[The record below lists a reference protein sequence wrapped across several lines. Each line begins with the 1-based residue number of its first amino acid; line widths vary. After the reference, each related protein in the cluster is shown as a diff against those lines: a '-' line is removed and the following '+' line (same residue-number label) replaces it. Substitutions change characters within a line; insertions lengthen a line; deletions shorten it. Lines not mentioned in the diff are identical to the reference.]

1 MKTSPSRLPPRG
13 PAIAVLIAAGLF
25 ASAAHAQYKVVGPDG
40 KVTYTDRAPVT
51 PAGKVS
57 AVGNAESSAPAAG
70 PPLPAEL
77 QQAAA
82 RYPVVLYVSA
92 GVCASCDG
100 GRELLRQRGIPFTEK
115 QVISGADGVA
125 FERLTG
131 ARDVPALTIGAQTLR
146 GLSKEVWVSYLDAAG
161 YPTASRL
168 PASYEYAAPTPLT
181 QRQDS
186 LASRGNAP
194 GAGGTAAQ
202 PAPAAPAPPPQPAAP
217 ASGIRF

>member
-1 MKTSPSRLPPRG
+1 MKSKSSRPLPR
-13 PAIAVLIAAGLF
+13 AIALLIAAGLF

-51 PAGKVS
+51 PSGKVS
-57 AVGNAESSAPAAG
+57 AIGNAEPSAPTAG

-77 QQAAA
+77 QPVAA

-115 QVISGADGVA
+115 QVISSADGA
-125 FERLTG
+125 ALERLTG

-161 YPTASRL
+161 YPATSRL
-168 PASYEYAAPTPLT
+168 PATWQYAAPTPLT
-181 QRQDS
+181 QRQDG

-194 GAGGTAAQ
+194 PEGGTQAA
-202 PAPAAPAPPPQPAAP
+202 APPPPVVPVPPPTAP